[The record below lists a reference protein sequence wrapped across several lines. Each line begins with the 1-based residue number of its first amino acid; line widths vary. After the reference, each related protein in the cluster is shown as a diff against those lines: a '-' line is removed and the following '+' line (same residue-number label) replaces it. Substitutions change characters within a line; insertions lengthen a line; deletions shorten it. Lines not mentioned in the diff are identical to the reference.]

1 MGFLVVIQYS
11 PKSLIIL
18 LTGCAVVSP
27 AFADLGSDISAVAAA
42 ESSGQQAEARA
53 AAKARAAAQA
63 AAKARAAAQAEIR
76 RKQEAIEQREYDN
89 QMADKKRDQSYEDE
103 LRQLE
108 IEERKLELAR
118 KKARVNREN
127 DFIEQELKRESAK
140 TDVIQSGADSA
151 RNLSSGSKTLM
162 EKEGEAKVKKESGF
176 FKQTSL
182 IQSFFKGL
190 SAKVERPFLYNII
203 TYRIYRFIIF
213 DFLTGNYKQRIFRDP
228 YHNIL

>member
-1 MGFLVVIQYS
+1 MK
-11 PKSLIIL
+11 KSLIIL

-42 ESSGQQAEARA
+42 ESSGQQAEAR
-53 AAKARAAAQA
+53 A

-176 FKQTSL
+176 FK
-182 IQSFFKGL
+182 
-190 SAKVERPFLYNII
+190 
-203 TYRIYRFIIF
+203 
-213 DFLTGNYKQRIFRDP
+213 
-228 YHNIL
+228 

>member
-1 MGFLVVIQYS
+1 MK
-11 PKSLIIL
+11 KSLIIL
-18 LTGCAVVSP
+18 LTGSAVVSP

-118 KKARVNREN
+118 KKARVNRED

-176 FKQTSL
+176 FK
-182 IQSFFKGL
+182 
-190 SAKVERPFLYNII
+190 
-203 TYRIYRFIIF
+203 
-213 DFLTGNYKQRIFRDP
+213 
-228 YHNIL
+228 

>member
-1 MGFLVVIQYS
+1 MK
-11 PKSLIIL
+11 KSLIIF

-63 AAKARAAAQAEIR
+63 EAKARAAYQAEIR

-118 KKARVNREN
+118 KKARVNRED

-176 FKQTSL
+176 FK
-182 IQSFFKGL
+182 
-190 SAKVERPFLYNII
+190 
-203 TYRIYRFIIF
+203 
-213 DFLTGNYKQRIFRDP
+213 
-228 YHNIL
+228 

>member
-1 MGFLVVIQYS
+1 
-11 PKSLIIL
+11 
-18 LTGCAVVSP
+18 
-27 AFADLGSDISAVAAA
+27 
-42 ESSGQQAEARA
+42 
-53 AAKARAAAQA
+53 
-63 AAKARAAAQAEIR
+63 
-76 RKQEAIEQREYDN
+76 
-89 QMADKKRDQSYEDE
+89 MADKKRDQSYEDE

-176 FKQTSL
+176 FK
-182 IQSFFKGL
+182 
-190 SAKVERPFLYNII
+190 
-203 TYRIYRFIIF
+203 
-213 DFLTGNYKQRIFRDP
+213 
-228 YHNIL
+228 

>member
-1 MGFLVVIQYS
+1 MK
-11 PKSLIIL
+11 KSLIIL
-18 LTGCAVVSP
+18 LTGCAVVFP

-118 KKARVNREN
+118 KKARVSRED

-176 FKQTSL
+176 FK
-182 IQSFFKGL
+182 
-190 SAKVERPFLYNII
+190 
-203 TYRIYRFIIF
+203 
-213 DFLTGNYKQRIFRDP
+213 
-228 YHNIL
+228 

>member
-1 MGFLVVIQYS
+1 MK
-11 PKSLIIL
+11 KSLIIF

-176 FKQTSL
+176 FK
-182 IQSFFKGL
+182 
-190 SAKVERPFLYNII
+190 
-203 TYRIYRFIIF
+203 
-213 DFLTGNYKQRIFRDP
+213 
-228 YHNIL
+228 

>member
-1 MGFLVVIQYS
+1 MK
-11 PKSLIIL
+11 KSLIIL
-18 LTGCAVVSP
+18 LTGSAVVSP

-176 FKQTSL
+176 FK
-182 IQSFFKGL
+182 
-190 SAKVERPFLYNII
+190 
-203 TYRIYRFIIF
+203 
-213 DFLTGNYKQRIFRDP
+213 
-228 YHNIL
+228 

>member
-1 MGFLVVIQYS
+1 MK
-11 PKSLIIL
+11 KSLIIL

-63 AAKARAAAQAEIR
+63 EAKARAAYQAEIR

-118 KKARVNREN
+118 KKARVNRED

-176 FKQTSL
+176 FK
-182 IQSFFKGL
+182 
-190 SAKVERPFLYNII
+190 
-203 TYRIYRFIIF
+203 
-213 DFLTGNYKQRIFRDP
+213 
-228 YHNIL
+228 

>member
-1 MGFLVVIQYS
+1 MK
-11 PKSLIIL
+11 KSLIIL
-18 LTGCAVVSP
+18 LTGCAVVFP

-176 FKQTSL
+176 FK
-182 IQSFFKGL
+182 
-190 SAKVERPFLYNII
+190 
-203 TYRIYRFIIF
+203 
-213 DFLTGNYKQRIFRDP
+213 
-228 YHNIL
+228 

>member
-1 MGFLVVIQYS
+1 MK
-11 PKSLIIL
+11 KSLIIL

-63 AAKARAAAQAEIR
+63 EAKARAAYQAEIRRKEEAIQAEIR

-118 KKARVNREN
+118 KKARVSRED

-162 EKEGEAKVKKESGF
+162 EKEGEAKVKKESCF
-176 FKQTSL
+176 FK
-182 IQSFFKGL
+182 
-190 SAKVERPFLYNII
+190 
-203 TYRIYRFIIF
+203 
-213 DFLTGNYKQRIFRDP
+213 
-228 YHNIL
+228 

>member
-1 MGFLVVIQYS
+1 MK
-11 PKSLIIL
+11 KSLIIL
-18 LTGCAVVSP
+18 LTGCAVVFP

-118 KKARVNREN
+118 KKARVNRED

-176 FKQTSL
+176 FK
-182 IQSFFKGL
+182 
-190 SAKVERPFLYNII
+190 
-203 TYRIYRFIIF
+203 
-213 DFLTGNYKQRIFRDP
+213 
-228 YHNIL
+228 

>member
-1 MGFLVVIQYS
+1 M
-11 PKSLIIL
+11 
-18 LTGCAVVSP
+18 
-27 AFADLGSDISAVAAA
+27 AAA

-53 AAKARAAAQA
+53 AAKARAAAQAAAQAAAKA

-176 FKQTSL
+176 FK
-182 IQSFFKGL
+182 
-190 SAKVERPFLYNII
+190 
-203 TYRIYRFIIF
+203 
-213 DFLTGNYKQRIFRDP
+213 
-228 YHNIL
+228 

>member
-1 MGFLVVIQYS
+1 M
-11 PKSLIIL
+11 
-18 LTGCAVVSP
+18 
-27 AFADLGSDISAVAAA
+27 AAA

-176 FKQTSL
+176 FK
-182 IQSFFKGL
+182 
-190 SAKVERPFLYNII
+190 
-203 TYRIYRFIIF
+203 
-213 DFLTGNYKQRIFRDP
+213 
-228 YHNIL
+228 

>member
-1 MGFLVVIQYS
+1 MK
-11 PKSLIIL
+11 KSLIIL

-89 QMADKKRDQSYEDE
+89 QIADKKRDQSYEDE

-190 SAKVERPFLYNII
+190 SAKVEGPFLYNII

-213 DFLTGNYKQRIFRDP
+213 NFLTGNYKQRIFRDP